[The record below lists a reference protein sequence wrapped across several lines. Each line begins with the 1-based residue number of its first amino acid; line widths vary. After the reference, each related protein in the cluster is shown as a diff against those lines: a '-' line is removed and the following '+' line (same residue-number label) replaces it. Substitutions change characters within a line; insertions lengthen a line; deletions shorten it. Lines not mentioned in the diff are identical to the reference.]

1 MLNKKITAIALLML
15 EIDFMVS
22 ILMSLISF
30 LLILVYG
37 AKGEF
42 LHQLISA
49 TAMFCFLE
57 LGLISYHLGVKFV
70 QYLDEKEELIK
81 ED

>member
-15 EIDFMVS
+15 EIEFMVS

-49 TAMFCFLE
+49 TAMFGF
-57 LGLISYHLGVKFV
+57 LGLGIISYYLGVKFV
-70 QYLDEKEELIK
+70 KYLDEKEEFII
-81 ED
+81 EE